1 MMRYFPGLLFEK
13 TFVIIHTVM
22 YWKGVNLYS
31 SGETSA
37 TGGDFGSAFI
47 WQSGLEFFPVE
58 TGIDI
63 R

>member
-1 MMRYFPGLLFEK
+1 
-13 TFVIIHTVM
+13 M

-58 TGIDI
+58 TGIVIDDSEVS
-63 R
+63 RGRERPAMPK

>member
-1 MMRYFPGLLFEK
+1 
-13 TFVIIHTVM
+13 M
-22 YWKGVNLYS
+22 YWKGVNFYS

-58 TGIDI
+58 TGIVI